1 VQSDKIEMIP
11 TVLSKSL
18 LTPECR
24 GDRTNRAVEGE
35 QVGLF
40 GHHLSFENLRSL
52 TSFPIFPT
60 WEDLMAIFAMVV
72 ILDPPWVVL
81 SVLAKS

>member
-1 VQSDKIEMIP
+1 L
-11 TVLSKSL
+11 LSRPRNTQWKVREHL
-18 LTPECR
+18 WCR
-24 GDRTNRAVEGE
+24 AINKMGSRSR
-35 QVGLF
+35 F
-40 GHHLSFENLRSL
+40 FENLRSL